1 MWEELEISSLGTV
14 SGMSRKKWRAAMK
27 EALIHISEVEV
38 CEFGKYFGNAH
49 SSIKIQFNISTL
61 KVYFE

>member
-1 MWEELEISSLGTV
+1 
-14 SGMSRKKWRAAMK
+14 MK